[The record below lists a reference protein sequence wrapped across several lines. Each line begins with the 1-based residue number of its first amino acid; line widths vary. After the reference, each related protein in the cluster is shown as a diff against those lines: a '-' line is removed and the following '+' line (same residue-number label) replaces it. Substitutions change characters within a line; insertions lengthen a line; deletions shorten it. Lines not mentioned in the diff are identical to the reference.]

1 MVIVLL
7 TDGRKMKTITFIAP
21 SICVTAKCAST
32 TGFCIALCI
41 ISAVDTVEIFYK
53 SNCMSDI

>member
-1 MVIVLL
+1 
-7 TDGRKMKTITFIAP
+7 MKTITFIAP